1 MKESLFAKL
10 KRIHFGDIGHFFLFL
25 IALLPAAVYR
35 RRRKHLWLLCEYAN
49 EAQDN
54 GFALF
59 RHLRAHHPEIDAVY
73 AIKRRSPAYGT
84 VAEVGPVV
92 NFGSLRHWIYYL
104 AAEVNISSQKAG
116 KPNAAVCYLLEVVLG
131 ILKNRRVFLQHG
143 VIKDDL
149 PFLHEKNA
157 KLSMFCTA
165 AKPEYEF
172 VRDTFGYAPGVVQY
186 TGLCRFDAL
195 LDAEPEQDLVLI
207 LPTWRMWLE
216 RDCKTDAA
224 FSESEFFRGWD
235 AFLNDPALDAL
246 LRERG
251 MRAIFCVHRNVMRF
265 ETCFTSASE
274 RIEVKRWNEVSVPD
288 LIRRAAV
295 LVTDFSSVFM
305 DFAFMKKP
313 IVYYQFDR
321 ETYRKGH
328 LPTGYFDYERDG
340 FGPIAETVPDA
351 VGALRSV
358 IGNGCRMDARYE
370 ERVDRFF
377 TMRDSDSSERTT
389 KAIKE
394 MINRH
399 GENSE
404 MV

>member
-10 KRIHFGDIGHFFLFL
+10 KRIRPGDIGHFFLFL

-54 GFALF
+54 AFALF
-59 RHLRAHHPEIDAVY
+59 RHLRKKHPEIDAVY
-73 AIKRRSPAYGT
+73 AIRRRSPAYET
-84 VAEVGPVV
+84 VAAIGPTVH
-92 NFGSLRHWIYYL
+92 FGSLKHWIYYL
-104 AAEVNISSQKAG
+104 AAEVNISSQKGG

-131 ILKNRRVFLQHG
+131 VLKNRRVFLQHG
-143 VIKDDL
+143 VTKDDL
-149 PFLHEKNA
+149 PFLHAENA
-157 KLSMFCTA
+157 KLSLFCCA

-172 VRDTFGYAPGVVQY
+172 IRDTFGYAPGAVQY
-186 TGLCRFDAL
+186 TGFCRFDDL
-195 LDAEPEQDLVLI
+195 LAAKPEKDLVLI

-224 FSESEFFRGWD
+224 FSESEYYRGWD

-246 LRERG
+246 LKETG
-251 MRAIFCVHRNVMRF
+251 TRAIFCVHRNVMRF

-288 LIRRAAV
+288 LLKRAAV
-295 LVTDFSSVFM
+295 LVTDFSSVYM

-313 IVYYQFDR
+313 VVYYQFDR

-340 FGPIAETVPDA
+340 FGPIAETGTDA
-351 VGALRSV
+351 VGALRGV
-358 IGNGCRMDARYE
+358 IENGCRMEARYE

-377 TMRDSDSSERTT
+377 TLRDSDSAERTT
-389 KAIKE
+389 KAIGE
-394 MINRH
+394 MIKRN
-399 GENSE
+399 GKNSE